1 MTMKKWKR
9 NEGEKVQ
16 RSMVINCEHQNSPG
30 NDQEIEGG
38 IRGTDRG
45 KGRSSQGTKGKI
57 GNGQQN
63 HKIDLGRRG
72 RVQMSL
78 EIAKNEGAQEIYR
91 KREIENEGSAHESQR
106 KREKNGWV
114 PIAASISIR
123 NAHHDRGLGHEDEKS
138 TSKVGL
144 SLEKSDDGN
153 V

>member
-72 RVQMSL
+72 RVQMRL

-91 KREIENEGSAHESQR
+91 KREIENEGRARESQR
-106 KREKNGWV
+106 KREIVENEGRERESQRKGEIVENEGRARE
-114 PIAASISIR
+114 I
-123 NAHHDRGLGHEDEKS
+123 DLGR
-138 TSKVGL
+138 
-144 SLEKSDDGN
+144 
-153 V
+153 

>member
-72 RVQMSL
+72 RVQMRL

-91 KREIENEGSAHESQR
+91 KRDIVENEGRARESR
-106 KREKNGWV
+106 KREIVENEGRAREIDLGREEWV
-114 PIAASISIR
+114 GS
-123 NAHHDRGLGHEDEKS
+123 HCCFFFDL
-138 TSKVGL
+138 VFL
-144 SLEKSDDGN
+144 
-153 V
+153 